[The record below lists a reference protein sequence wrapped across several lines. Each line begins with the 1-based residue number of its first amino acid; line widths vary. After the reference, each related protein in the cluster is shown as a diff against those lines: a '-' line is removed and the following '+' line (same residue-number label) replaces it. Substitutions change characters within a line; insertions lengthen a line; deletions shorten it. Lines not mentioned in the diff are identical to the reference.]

1 MVNTIYKY
9 IDVNIFYIEMGKPFR
24 PRASQRERHTRLHQQ
39 PIAPTQI
46 PLSDVRV
53 FAPTPKLY
61 MVEVDQFIEPD
72 TFHAKIVEVL
82 PDAKTWVYDPKRP
95 ELLFFVSVP
104 EFLNRRKTLSKIEQA
119 VRQLL

>member
-1 MVNTIYKY
+1 
-9 IDVNIFYIEMGKPFR
+9 MGKPFR
-24 PRASQRERHTRLHQQ
+24 PRAPQRARARHLRLHQQ
-39 PIAPTQI
+39 PKIPIQR

-61 MVEVDQFIEPD
+61 MVETDQFIKPD

-82 PDAKTWVYDPKRP
+82 PNAKTWVYDPKKP
-95 ELLFFVSVP
+95 ELLFFVSLP
-104 EFLNRRKTLSKIEQA
+104 DFHNRRKTLAKIEKA

>member
-1 MVNTIYKY
+1 
-9 IDVNIFYIEMGKPFR
+9 MGKPFR
-24 PRASQRERHTRLHQQ
+24 PGAFQRDRARARHRRSHQQ
-39 PIAPTQI
+39 SMISTQK

-61 MVEVDQFIEPD
+61 MVETDQFIEPD

-82 PDAKTWVYDPKRP
+82 PNAKTWVYDPKKP
-95 ELLFFVSVP
+95 ELLFFVSLP
-104 EFLNRRKTLSKIEQA
+104 DFHNKRKTLSIIEQA